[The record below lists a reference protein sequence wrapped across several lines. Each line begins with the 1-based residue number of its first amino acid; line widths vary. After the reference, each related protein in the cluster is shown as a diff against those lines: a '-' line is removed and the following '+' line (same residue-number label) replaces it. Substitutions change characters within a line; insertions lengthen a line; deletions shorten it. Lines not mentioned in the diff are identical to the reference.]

1 MEHTRNEE
9 GATATFGGNYV
20 FSNDT
25 NNPGSAGYAYANALL
40 GAFTQYTESTSRPGG
55 DGTAKLFEWFAQD
68 TWRTSRKLTV
78 DYGLRFAYYT
88 HWRQKGGQAAAFSV
102 ERFDP
107 AKAPRLYR
115 PALVGSTRVGVDPVT
130 GQTVPAV
137 LIGAFVPG
145 SGEAANGM
153 ALDTGTGYPDG
164 FREQPPVLIEPRVGF
179 AYDLRGN
186 GKTAI
191 RGSFG
196 IFCNTRNTGN
206 TNWTASRNPP
216 LQFNPTIF
224 YGNLATLLQSSS
236 NLFPNNVQGFAQE
249 VKTPR
254 LYSYTI
260 GVQRDIGWNTVV
272 DVAYVGT
279 KGRHLLNVQNINT
292 VPYGAR
298 FLPENQDPTRA
309 NTALADNFFRPY
321 PGYGDITYFSNIG
334 LSDYDAL
341 QLQANRRFAHD
352 FQFGV
357 AYTLSKVRD
366 YASTDT
372 TALPLYQNF
381 DAWSYARASFDQTH
395 VAVINYT
402 WDLPDASRLWDNPVV
417 RAVFD
422 NWQLSGI
429 TAFASGAPSGVAL
442 TTADSFDFSGG
453 GDGTGVT
460 VNGDPT
466 LSSGARSI
474 AGSTRRCSRDRRETR
489 FRKSRAT
496 SSACPASTSGM

>member
-1 MEHTRNEE
+1 
-9 GATATFGGNYV
+9 
-20 FSNDT
+20 
-25 NNPGSAGYAYANALL
+25 
-40 GAFTQYTESTSRPGG
+40 
-55 DGTAKLFEWFAQD
+55 
-68 TWRTSRKLTV
+68 
-78 DYGLRFAYYT
+78 
-88 HWRQKGGQAAAFSV
+88 
-102 ERFDP
+102 
-107 AKAPRLYR
+107 
-115 PALVGSTRVGVDPVT
+115 
-130 GQTVPAV
+130 
-137 LIGAFVPG
+137 
-145 SGEAANGM
+145 
-153 ALDTGTGYPDG
+153 
-164 FREQPPVLIEPRVGF
+164 VGF
-179 AYDLRGN
+179 GYDLRGN

-196 IFCNTRNTGN
+196 IFYNTRNTGN

-224 YGNLATLLQSSS
+224 YGNLGTLLQSST
-236 NLFPNNVQGFAQE
+236 NLFPSSVQGFAQD

-272 DVAYVGT
+272 DAAYVGT

-298 FLPENQDPTRA
+298 FLPANQDPTRA
-309 NTALADNFFRPY
+309 NTALPDNFFRPY
-321 PGYGDITYFSNIG
+321 PGYGDITFFGNIG
-334 LSDYDAL
+334 RSDYDAL
-341 QLQANRRFAHD
+341 QVQANRRFAHG

-357 AYTLSKVRD
+357 AYTLSKTKD

-372 TALPLYQNF
+372 ASLPLYQNF
-381 DAWSYARASFDQTH
+381 DDWSYALANFDQTH

-402 WDLPDASRLWDNPVV
+402 WDLPDASHVWHNKVV
-417 RAVFD
+417 GALLD

-429 TAFASGAPSGVAL
+429 TAFASGIPSGVTL

-466 LSSGARSI
+466 LGSGDRSLDRWFDTSVFARPVRGQI
-474 AGSTRRCSRDRRETR
+474 QKIPRDVIRLPGIHVWDVTIFKNVPLGKAARYLQLRWEAYNVFNHTQFNGVDTTARFDAAGNQTNANFGRVTSTRAPRTMQASVR
-489 FRKSRAT
+489 FVF
-496 SSACPASTSGM
+496 